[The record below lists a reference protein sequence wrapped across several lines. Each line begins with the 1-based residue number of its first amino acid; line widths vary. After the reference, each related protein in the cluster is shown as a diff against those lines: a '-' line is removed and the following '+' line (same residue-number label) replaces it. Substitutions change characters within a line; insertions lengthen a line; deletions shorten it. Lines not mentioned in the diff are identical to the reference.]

1 MKTVHANL
9 LQRRSVLMALGL
21 GAVVLAAHGQTASDT
36 ESVTLDAARKEVESG
51 KATLVD
57 VREPQ
62 EHAGGVAPGA
72 QLLPMRQL
80 ASRLSEL
87 PNDPKRPILLICH
100 TQNRSSATYKF
111 LREKGYTNVRFVQGG
126 MGEWMRRGW
135 PLVRP

>member
-1 MKTVHANL
+1 MK
-9 LQRRSVLMALGL
+9 RRAWLVMLGL
-21 GAVVLAAHGQTASDT
+21 ATAGLPALGQTAPDA

-57 VREPQ
+57 VREPD

-80 ASRLSEL
+80 ASRLSEI
-87 PNDPKRPILLICH
+87 PNDPKRPILLICR

-111 LREKGYTNVRFVQGG
+111 LREKGYTHVRFVQGG
-126 MGEWMRRGW
+126 MSEWMRRGW
-135 PLVRP
+135 PLTRP